1 MVILLGYLIDDKTF
15 INENIFKYEE
25 RMNSQ
30 YSRFLDKN
38 PTFVTYYNIDNINSI
53 TDSGFINIEDLLG
66 ENSPL
71 KFKKINDFPVYG
83 LESIML
89 ELSEEEEGLTTN
101 FDSELIIL
109 PNTLK
114 PLPNDFFTISYL
126 DKNYLFMVTEVKY
139 DTIKSNNYYKISF
152 TLKSAYGE
160 LVTDLNNQINEIY
173 NCVLR
178 NIGTQ
183 EKCLI
188 REDDYYKILKLN
200 EIYRYIADKYKIF
213 FFNKKYNC
221 FMFNNELGS
230 KFYDKYLNYF
240 INNNILFNEKYNF
253 NTICLVNE
261 DDSSTFVIEYE
272 KSIYRFLEKNKKN
285 LPLSI
290 KYSNTIIKNHNSI
303 FLYFLDNVNSIVFST
318 DGIEYIEDNILNAI
332 LTDIKLSDEFI
343 IENLMVDYFN
353 KHIDSIYNINLE
365 QLEEYEFIEYSF
377 NSFIKIPILLF
388 ILRFY
393 YNKFVSNN

>member
-1 MVILLGYLIDDKTF
+1 MLKGDDLILGYLIDDKTF

-53 TDSGFINIEDLLG
+53 TDSGFENIEDLLG

-126 DKNYLFMVTEVKY
+126 DKNYLFMVTDVKY

-152 TLKSAYGE
+152 TLKAAYGE
-160 LVTDLNNQINEIY
+160 LINDLENQINEIY
-173 NCVLR
+173 NCILR
-178 NIGTQ
+178 NIGTM
-183 EKCLI
+183 
-188 REDDYYKILKLN
+188 
-200 EIYRYIADKYKIF
+200 
-213 FFNKKYNC
+213 NK
-221 FMFNNELGS
+221 
-230 KFYDKYLNYF
+230 
-240 INNNILFNEKYNF
+240 
-253 NTICLVNE
+253 
-261 DDSSTFVIEYE
+261 
-272 KSIYRFLEKNKKN
+272 
-285 LPLSI
+285 
-290 KYSNTIIKNHNSI
+290 
-303 FLYFLDNVNSIVFST
+303 
-318 DGIEYIEDNILNAI
+318 
-332 LTDIKLSDEFI
+332 
-343 IENLMVDYFN
+343 
-353 KHIDSIYNINLE
+353 
-365 QLEEYEFIEYSF
+365 
-377 NSFIKIPILLF
+377 
-388 ILRFY
+388 
-393 YNKFVSNN
+393 